1 MRPDLAK
8 PLEKLTKAG
17 ALPEPQVQSALERV
31 LETYGEVIPQHQTG
45 DGPCDLF
52 LPARRVVI
60 EVKERAG
67 KRKAAA
73 VGPDLPGSQPGET
86 QHQQLERYVRALR
99 EKERR
104 SLWGDLPDVNTP
116 WIGALTDGVR
126 WWAWEWPANRDD
138 EFVREYAPLHEQ
150 LFLEGGGGTPQ
161 GSRSACHAQRGQR
174 VGAAAPGRSV
184 QNRSGTADRNL
195 ERR

>member
-1 MRPDLAK
+1 MTPDLAK
-8 PLEKLTKAG
+8 PLEKLTKDG

-73 VGPDLPGSQPGET
+73 VGPNLPGSQPGET
-86 QHQQLERYVRALR
+86 QFEQLQRYVRALR

-104 SLWGDLPDVNTP
+104 SLWGDVPDANTP

-138 EFVREYAPLHEQ
+138 EFVRDYDPLNEQ
-150 LFLEGGGGTPQ
+150 AFLEGGGGTPQ
-161 GSRSACHAQRGQR
+161 GSRSACYAQRGQR
-174 VGAAAPGRSV
+174 VGAAAPGQPV
-184 QNRSGTADRNL
+184 QTAAGTADRDL